1 MSFRRGSVRG
11 VGPLRQQI
19 GSRFRPRLP
28 CKGLSRI
35 GAEIGAADLGATAA
49 TAAIAAHG
57 LDSTSSRPVGG
68 GAVLT
73 VVVVAAGAILA
84 LSGEFA
90 ALTDA
95 THVRRVDRRRRP
107 RERDLALLAHR

>member
-1 MSFRRGSVRG
+1 M
-11 VGPLRQQI
+11 
-19 GSRFRPRLP
+19 
-28 CKGLSRI
+28 
-35 GAEIGAADLGATAA
+35 
-49 TAAIAAHG
+49 TAAIAAIAAQG

-73 VVVVAAGAILA
+73 VVVAGAILA

-95 THVRRVDRRRRP
+95 RTCAALTGAAGLVNVIWRCSP
-107 RERDLALLAHR
+107 TTERASAGNHQCLLSVPCRAGAWR